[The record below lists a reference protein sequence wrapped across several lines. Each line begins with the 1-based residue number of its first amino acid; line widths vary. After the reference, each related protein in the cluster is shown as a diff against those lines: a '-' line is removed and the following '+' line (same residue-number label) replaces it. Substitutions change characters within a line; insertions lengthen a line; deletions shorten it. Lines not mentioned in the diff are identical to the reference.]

1 MSGFPGAHAGRV
13 AIVTGAAAG
22 LGRAYAERLARDGA
36 QVIVAD
42 VGDGS
47 ATVEAITAL
56 GGLAVAA
63 PGDVTSRESMAA
75 LRDFTHKEFGR
86 CDILV
91 NNAGVHPH
99 VAWDELDFDEW
110 RRVMTINLDSMFIA
124 CKTFA
129 PDMQKKGFGR
139 IINISSTTVDLV
151 QPGFVHYIASKAGVI
166 GFTRALATE
175 LGDSGVTV
183 NAVLPG
189 LTKTASIAA
198 QWEGTPVL
206 DIVASQQA
214 IKRIAVPSD
223 IEGTISFLASEDA
236 AWITGQSIVV
246 DGGQVRH

>member
-22 LGRAYAERLARDGA
+22 LGRAYAKRLAKDGA
-36 QVIVAD
+36 HVIVAD

-47 ATVEAITAL
+47 ETVKAITAA
-56 GGLAVAA
+56 GGLAMAA
-63 PGDVTSRESMAA
+63 PGDVTSPDSMAA
-75 LRDFTHKEFGR
+75 LRDFTYSELGR

-99 VAWDELDFDEW
+99 VRWDELDFEEW

-129 PDMQKKGFGR
+129 PGMAKKGFGR

-206 DIVASQQA
+206 DQVAAQQA

-223 IEGTISFLASEDA
+223 IEGTISFLATEDA

>member
-13 AIVTGAAAG
+13 ALVTGAAAG

-36 QVIVAD
+36 QVVVAD
-42 VGDGS
+42 VSDGA
-47 ATVEAITAL
+47 ATVDTITAA
-56 GGLAVAA
+56 GGLAVYA
-63 PGDVTSRESMAA
+63 PGDVTSVESMTA
-75 LRDFTHKEFGR
+75 LRDFTYSEFGR

-99 VAWDELDFDEW
+99 VTWDELDFDEW

-124 CKTFA
+124 SKAFA
-129 PDMQKKGFGR
+129 PGMQSKEFGR

-151 QPGFVHYIASKAGVI
+151 QPGFVHYIASKAGVV

-175 LGDSGVTV
+175 LGPYGVTV

-206 DIVASQQA
+206 DQVASMQA

-223 IEGTISFLASEDA
+223 IEGTISFLATDDA

>member
-36 QVIVAD
+36 QVVVAD
-42 VGDGS
+42 VSDGV
-47 ATVEAITAL
+47 ATVKAITDA
-56 GGLAVAA
+56 GGLAVATT
-63 PGDVTSRESMAA
+63 GDVTSLQSMDA
-75 LRDFTHKEFGR
+75 LRDFVHGEFGR

-99 VAWDELDFDEW
+99 VGWMELDFAEW

-124 CKTFA
+124 CKAFA
-129 PDMQKKGFGR
+129 PDMGKRGFGR

-175 LGDSGVTV
+175 LGNSGVTV

-198 QWEGTPVL
+198 QWEGTSVL
-206 DIVASQQA
+206 DQVASMQA

-223 IEGTISFLASEDA
+223 IEGTISFLATDDA

>member
-1 MSGFPGAHAGRV
+1 MSGFPGAHAGRI

-36 QVIVAD
+36 HVIVAD

-47 ATVEAITAL
+47 ETVDAITAG

-63 PGDVTSRESMAA
+63 PGDVTSPESMNA
-75 LRDFTHKEFGR
+75 LQDFTHSQFGR

-99 VAWDELDFDEW
+99 VDWDELDFAEW
-110 RRVMTINLDSMFIA
+110 RRVMTINLDSMFIV
-124 CKTFA
+124 CKAFA
-129 PDMQKKGFGR
+129 PDMQRKGFGR

-151 QPGFVHYIASKAGVI
+151 QGGFVHYIASKSGVI

-206 DIVASQQA
+206 DQVATMQA

-223 IEGTISFLASEDA
+223 IEGTVSFLATEDA